1 MTAVMAGMRAAR
13 ARRRLPALAPVL
25 TLVALLSGCASA
37 PASLYGWGS
46 YEEQVFAHLQGE
58 SREAQIVA
66 MERDAEIIKTSGK
79 IAPPGFYAHLGL
91 LYAETGHDDKAIA
104 CFETEK
110 ARFPEAAAFMDFLLD
125 KYRR

>member
-1 MTAVMAGMRAAR
+1 MTTAMAGMRAAR
-13 ARRRLPALAPVL
+13 SRSRRLLSALICA
-25 TLVALLSGCASA
+25 ALLSGCAGA
-37 PASLYGWGS
+37 PESLYRWGS
-46 YEEQVFAHLQGE
+46 YEEQVYAHLQGE

-66 MERDAEIIKTSGK
+66 MERDAEYLKTSGR

-110 ARFPEAAAFMDFLLD
+110 ARFPEAAAFMDFLLG
-125 KYRR
+125 KYSR